1 LENTCRAEKYVQFP
15 HMKQHNNLVR
25 EEITQQD
32 IDQLTAQDLGVWTI
46 HEIAR
51 FYRRSTRWAERLTKT
66 ASFPVPLRGD
76 SHRWWAN
83 DVVEYAQG
91 SKTQSADEVLR
102 PIPKQQ
108 SVMRIGPA
116 RKTHR
121 PATKSPAPRTK
132 VGAK

>member
-1 LENTCRAEKYVQFP
+1 MRTLP

-32 IDQLTAQDLGVWTI
+32 IDQLTAQELVWTI

-83 DVVEYAQG
+83 DVIEYAQG
-91 SKTQSADEVLR
+91 SKTQTADDVLR
-102 PIPKQQ
+102 PVSNQQ
-108 SVMRIGPA
+108 SVVRIGPA

-121 PATKSPAPRTK
+121 PAAKSPAPRTK

>member
-1 LENTCRAEKYVQFP
+1 MAEKVSTLLG
-15 HMKQHNNLVR
+15 MKQHNNLVR
-25 EEITQQD
+25 EEITQQHTS
-32 IDQLTAQDLGVWTI
+32 QLTAQDLVWSI

-83 DVVEYAQG
+83 DVIEYAQG
-91 SKTQSADEVLR
+91 SKTQTADDMLR
-102 PIPKQQ
+102 LIPKQQ

-121 PATKSPAPRTK
+121 PATKSPALRTK

>member
-1 LENTCRAEKYVQFP
+1 MAEKVSTLLG
-15 HMKQHNNLVR
+15 MKQQHNLVR

-32 IDQLTAQDLGVWTI
+32 TSQLTAQDLVWSI

-83 DVVEYAQG
+83 DVIEYAQG
-91 SKTQSADEVLR
+91 SKTQSVNDVLH
-102 PIPKQQ
+102 PISTQQ

-121 PATKSPAPRTK
+121 PAAKSPAPRTQ
-132 VGAK
+132 VGVK

>member
-1 LENTCRAEKYVQFP
+1 MSTLLD
-15 HMKQHNNLVR
+15 MKQQHNLVR

-32 IDQLTAQDLGVWTI
+32 TSQLTAQDLVWSI

-83 DVVEYAQG
+83 DVIEYAQG
-91 SKTQSADEVLR
+91 SKTQSVNDVLH
-102 PIPKQQ
+102 PISTQQ
-108 SVMRIGPA
+108 SVMRIGPV

-121 PATKSPAPRTK
+121 PAAKSPAPRTK

>member
-1 LENTCRAEKYVQFP
+1 MLGWRKVRTLP

-32 IDQLTAQDLGVWTI
+32 TSQLTAQDLVWSI

-83 DVVEYAQG
+83 DVIEYAQG
-91 SKTQSADEVLR
+91 SKTQTADDVLR
-102 PIPKQQ
+102 PISKQQ
-108 SVMRIGPA
+108 SVVRIGPA

-121 PATKSPAPRTK
+121 PAAKSPAPRTK

>member
-1 LENTCRAEKYVQFP
+1 MRTLP

-32 IDQLTAQDLGVWTI
+32 TSQLTAQDLVWSI

-83 DVVEYAQG
+83 DVIEYAQG
-91 SKTQSADEVLR
+91 SKIQTADDMLR
-102 PIPKQQ
+102 PISKQQ

-121 PATKSPAPRTK
+121 PAAKSPASRTK

>member
-1 LENTCRAEKYVQFP
+1 
-15 HMKQHNNLVR
+15 MKQHNNLVR

-108 SVMRIGPA
+108 SVMRIGPG

-121 PATKSPAPRTK
+121 PAAKSPARLTK

>member
-1 LENTCRAEKYVQFP
+1 VAEKTRNLLN
-15 HMKQHNNLVR
+15 MKQQHNLVR

-32 IDQLTAQDLGVWTI
+32 IDQLTAQELVWTI

-83 DVVEYAQG
+83 DVIEYAQG
-91 SKTQSADEVLR
+91 SKTQTADDVLR
-102 PIPKQQ
+102 PVSNQQ
-108 SVMRIGPA
+108 SVVRIGPA

-121 PATKSPAPRTK
+121 PAAKSPAPRTK

>member
-1 LENTCRAEKYVQFP
+1 MLGWRKVRTLP

-32 IDQLTAQDLGVWTI
+32 TSQLTAQDLVWSI

-76 SHRWWAN
+76 SHRWWSN

-91 SKTQSADEVLR
+91 SKTQSAVEVLH

-108 SVMRIGPA
+108 SVVRIGPA

-121 PATKSPAPRTK
+121 PAAKSPAPRTK

>member
-1 LENTCRAEKYVQFP
+1 
-15 HMKQHNNLVR
+15 MKQHNTLVR
-25 EEITQQD
+25 EERTQQD
-32 IDQLTAQDLGVWTI
+32 TSQLTAQDLVWSI

-83 DVVEYAQG
+83 DVIEYAQG

-102 PIPKQQ
+102 PIPTQQ

-121 PATKSPAPRTK
+121 PATKSPALRTK

>member
-1 LENTCRAEKYVQFP
+1 MAEKVSTLLN
-15 HMKQHNNLVR
+15 MKQQHNLVR

-32 IDQLTAQDLGVWTI
+32 TSQLTAQDLVWSI

-83 DVVEYAQG
+83 DVIEYAQG

-132 VGAK
+132 VGASDLHA

>member
-1 LENTCRAEKYVQFP
+1 MAEKVRTLLN
-15 HMKQHNNLVR
+15 MKQHNNLVR
-25 EEITQQD
+25 KEITQQD
-32 IDQLTAQDLGVWTI
+32 IDHLTAQDLGVWTI

-91 SKTQSADEVLR
+91 SKTQSADDVLR

-121 PATKSPAPRTK
+121 PAAKSPALRTK

>member
-1 LENTCRAEKYVQFP
+1 
-15 HMKQHNNLVR
+15 MKQHNNLVR
-25 EEITQQD
+25 GEITQQE
-32 IDQLTAQDLGVWTI
+32 IDQITAQDLGVWTI

-66 ASFPVPLRGD
+66 ACFPVPLRGD

>member
-1 LENTCRAEKYVQFP
+1 MAEKVRTLLN
-15 HMKQHNNLVR
+15 MKQHSNLVR

-32 IDQLTAQDLGVWTI
+32 TSQLTAQDLVWSI

-51 FYRRSTRWAERLTKT
+51 FYRRSTRTAERLSKEPG
-66 ASFPVPLRGD
+66 FPAPLQGD
-76 SHRWWAN
+76 SHRWWAE
-83 DVVEYAQG
+83 DVVEYARG
-91 SKTQSADEVLR
+91 SKTQNADEVLR

-121 PATKSPAPRTK
+121 PAAKSPARLTK
-132 VGAK
+132 VDAK

>member
-1 LENTCRAEKYVQFP
+1 LRAVAEKTRNLLN
-15 HMKQHNNLVR
+15 MKQHNNLVR

-32 IDQLTAQDLGVWTI
+32 IDQLTAQELVWTI

-83 DVVEYAQG
+83 DVIEYAQG
-91 SKTQSADEVLR
+91 SKTQTADDVLR
-102 PIPKQQ
+102 PVSNQQ
-108 SVMRIGPA
+108 SVVRIGPA

-121 PATKSPAPRTK
+121 PAAKSPTPRTK